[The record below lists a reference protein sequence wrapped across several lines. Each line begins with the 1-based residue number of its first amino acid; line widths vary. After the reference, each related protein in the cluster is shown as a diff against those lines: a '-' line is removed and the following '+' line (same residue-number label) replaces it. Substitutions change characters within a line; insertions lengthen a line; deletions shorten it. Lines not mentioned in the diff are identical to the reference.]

1 MTVLNYPVKRAALA
15 QVYQISRQ
23 TFTLWL
29 RDIGIKHSRTLS
41 PADLKKIIAEYDLPN
56 GIIIRGI

>member
-29 RDIGIKHSRTLS
+29 RDIGIEHSRTLS
-41 PADLKKIIAEYDLPN
+41 PADLRKIVAEYDLPAN
-56 GIIIRGI
+56 VTIKGI

>member
-41 PADLKKIIAEYDLPN
+41 PADLKRIIKEYDLPM
-56 GIIIRGI
+56 GVVIKGL